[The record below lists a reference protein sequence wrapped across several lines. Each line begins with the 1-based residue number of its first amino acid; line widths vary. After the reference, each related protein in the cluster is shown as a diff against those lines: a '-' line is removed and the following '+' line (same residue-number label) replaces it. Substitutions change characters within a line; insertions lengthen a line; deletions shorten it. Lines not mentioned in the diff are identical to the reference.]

1 MLEMRFLVDA
11 QLPPALARFIDQQGY
26 EAKAARD
33 VGLREADDNEI
44 WSFAHNGNWIVI
56 TKDEDFVQRAL
67 QNSTA
72 PQVVWLRIRNSTNSV
87 LLAWFEPLFKH
98 TIRELKNGQRV
109 VELRKLKW

>member
-1 MLEMRFLVDA
+1 
-11 QLPPALARFIDQQGY
+11 
-26 EAKAARD
+26 
-33 VGLREADDNEI
+33 
-44 WSFAHNGNWIVI
+44 
-56 TKDEDFVQRAL
+56 L